1 MQDRSNM
8 PTIRL
13 PGNRRGTIRTPG
25 ASLMKNLMRQHWIR
39 VSPIFFIG
47 TVTTA
52 AGTTIYQDDLTIFI
66 GMIIMGLGVVAMWM
80 AETGKLR
87 LVTIPGP
94 LIFILGTMLSAMSMT
109 ITPSGELLCGGMIL
123 TGIGTIIMWL
133 VWVGRLGINSAIVAI
148 LFAVGIIIE
157 AISLTVM
164 PSDLLIMIGMI
175 ATGIGAFGMWAFELI
190 LEKDEDGDT
199 AE

>member
-1 MQDRSNM
+1 M